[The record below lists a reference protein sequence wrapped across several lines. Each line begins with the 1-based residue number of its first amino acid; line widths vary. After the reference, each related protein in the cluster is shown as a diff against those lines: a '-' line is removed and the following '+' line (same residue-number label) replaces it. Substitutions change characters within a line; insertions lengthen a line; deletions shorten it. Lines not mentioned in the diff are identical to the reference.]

1 MPNLNL
7 SLDDLRTRAKIKGI
21 RDYESM
27 TEERL
32 ISSINKSA
40 KKSARIEKIKK
51 YFNQLRG
58 RLSKPKTKRLE
69 KIFIEQKIKKQGG
82 D

>member
-7 SLDDLRTRAKIKGI
+7 SLDDLRIRAKIKGI

-32 ISSINKSA
+32 ISSTNKSA

-51 YFNQLRG
+51 YFN
-58 RLSKPKTKRLE
+58 
-69 KIFIEQKIKKQGG
+69 
-82 D
+82 